1 MEPCQDCMELLK
13 RKLVEIDTT
22 PDLSKYKPVVIL
34 KQGEFGKLLA
44 QLETMKEAWIAMKF
58 NDTIFVVWKEL
69 IFLHVANACKDEV
82 SNGCDGEK

>member
-22 PDLSKYKPVVIL
+22 PDLSRYKPIVML

-44 QLETMKEAWIAMKF
+44 QLENMNEAWIAMKF
-58 NDTIFVVWKEL
+58 NDTIFVVWNEL
-69 IFLHVANACKDEV
+69 IFLYVANACKDGEP
-82 SNGCDGEK
+82 NGCEK